1 MSVYR
6 KVGLGVVFLLVLVY
20 MANPGC
26 GRHMV
31 ETVHMLDVTE
41 DTFAEKV
48 EQADTW
54 VLVDFWAPWCG
65 PCRAMMPELDAVAAT
80 NAGRVVFTKVNID
93 ENPGLAERFQV
104 TSIPQVVL
112 FRSGRAVSQFNG
124 YQNRTQIQEWLDRQL
139 AREDAS

>member
-1 MSVYR
+1 MNKYG
-6 KVGLGVVFLLVLVY
+6 KVWLGAAFLLVLVY

-26 GRHMV
+26 GRHSI
-31 ETVHMLDVTE
+31 ETAHMLDITE

-80 NAGRVVFTKVNID
+80 YSDRVLFTKVNID
-93 ENPGLAERFQV
+93 EQPGLAARFGV
-104 TSIPQVVL
+104 ESIPQVYL
-112 FRSGRAVSQFNG
+112 FRDGRTVSHFSG
-124 YQNRTQIQEWLDRQL
+124 YHNRTQIQEWLDRQL